1 MKYETL
7 QMINRANNNI
17 KKGTLYVRCVKCNEG
32 LTMGKCIKC
41 EREKLNGLQLW
52 RSWTNVNRRIKSS
65 FGMGGTTSR
74 RLSIIGG

>member
-41 EREKLNGLQLW
+41 EREKLNGLQL
-52 RSWTNVNRRIKSS
+52 
-65 FGMGGTTSR
+65 
-74 RLSIIGG
+74 